1 MLEIKSLTK
10 FDLHKMPIVKVSV
23 GNETLELIV
32 VDEFFDYLF
41 MKHKVRTPS
50 SIPDF
55 SWLVCLPG
63 YVVVNRLKRVLSDL
77 DYIQVDLYGILK
89 KEV

>member
-41 MKHKVRTPS
+41 MQH
-50 SIPDF
+50 
-55 SWLVCLPG
+55 
-63 YVVVNRLKRVLSDL
+63 
-77 DYIQVDLYGILK
+77 
-89 KEV
+89 